1 MLFDLIRA
9 CRRFLGR
16 VTGREAKRLKT
27 RIGALRVELAT
38 QRESTMHLDALHQE
52 ALGRLQQLTAPAHLV
67 DYSTLLPLAEN
78 ALGMFPGAWSS
89 SLPNAAGPGTVPLFE
104 DHRIT
109 WLTENLGDITGWR
122 ILELGPLEGG
132 HTYMLEQA
140 GAKVTAIE
148 GNHDSFLRCLITKNY
163 LGMNSKFVL
172 GDFAKSFGDV
182 KDLDLVLASG
192 VLYHMTQ
199 PVDLLQKIAA
209 ISNRLFLW
217 THYYHP
223 DISLWSESVRP
234 LVGTKWRPDLMET
247 VRVGD
252 LDVRIVPQ
260 SYGEALGWEGFCG
273 GPEAHSNW
281 IYRDDMLQLLKNLGF
296 INIEVT
302 FEHIDHPNGPAFCVL
317 AQK

>member
-1 MLFDLIRA
+1 MFFDLIRA

-16 VTGREAKRLKT
+16 VTGREAKRLKK

-38 QRESTMHLDALHQE
+38 QQESATHLAE
-52 ALGRLQQLTAPAHLV
+52 
-67 DYSTLLPLAEN
+67 YSTLLPLAEN

-89 SLPNAAGPGTVPLFE
+89 SLPNAVGPGTVPLFE

-109 WLTENLGDITGWR
+109 WLTENLGDIAGWR

-163 LGMNSKFVL
+163 LGMNSEFVL
-172 GDFAKSFGDV
+172 GDFAKSFGGA
-182 KDLDLVLASG
+182 KDLDLVVASG

-209 ISNRLFLW
+209 VSSRLFLW

-223 DISLWSESVRP
+223 DISLWNKDVRSQ
-234 LVGTKWRPDLMET
+234 VGTKWRPDLMET
-247 VRVGD
+247 IRVGE

-260 SYGEALGWEGFCG
+260 SSIEGNAG
-273 GPEAHSNW
+273 NRKRRKVS
-281 IYRDDMLQLLKNLGF
+281 
-296 INIEVT
+296 V
-302 FEHIDHPNGPAFCVL
+302 
-317 AQK
+317 